1 MSTVIL
7 LSAAD
12 AQHVR
17 GPSAIDPSIAA
28 LSPFPLTDGRFYLGV
43 EVQSDPL
50 HADDHDYLAALP
62 QADYAS
68 LASLL
73 PPDPKAS

>member
-12 AQHVR
+12 SAHVS

-28 LSPFPLTDGRFYLGV
+28 LTPLPLTDGRFYLGV
-43 EVQSDPL
+43 SVLDDPL
-50 HADDHDYLAALP
+50 HAEFHDYLAALP

-68 LASLL
+68 LAGLL

>member
-1 MSTVIL
+1 MSMVIL
-7 LSAAD
+7 LSATD
-12 AQHVR
+12 SVHVS

-28 LSPFPLTDGRFYLGV
+28 LTPFPLTDGRFYLGV
-43 EVQSDPL
+43 EVLDDPS
-50 HADDHDYLAALP
+50 HAEFHDYLAALS

-73 PPDPKAS
+73 PPDAKAS